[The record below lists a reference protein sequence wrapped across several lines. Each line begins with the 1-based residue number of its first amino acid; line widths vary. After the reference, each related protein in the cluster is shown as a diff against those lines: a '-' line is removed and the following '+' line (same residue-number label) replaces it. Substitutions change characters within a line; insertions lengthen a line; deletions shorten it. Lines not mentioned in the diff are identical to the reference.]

1 MTQLYNE
8 YHANRVA
15 IALQISDTG
24 SHNPDNVMCPG
35 DWEFIAVCAEHS
47 RETCPEA
54 LSLDD
59 NCLRWKV
66 RVLDGIGESIG
77 YW

>member
-15 IALQISDTG
+15 IDLQMSEDFAA
-24 SHNPDNVMCPG
+24 G
-35 DWEFIAVCAEHS
+35 DWEFIAVCSGHS
-47 RETCPEA
+47 CETCPEA

-66 RVLDGIGESIG
+66 RVSDGTGKSVS